1 MSILFWA
8 LKVEYIIQQ
17 NMPYI
22 FWASM
27 VETDHVGGILS
38 VLEELKAE
46 KVIICKQEE
55 NENYKKFKKIVKD
68 KKIKVCVVKKGDN
81 LKIEE
86 DIYLSILWPKEEMI
100 KENAINNNSIVAKLN
115 YKAFSILLTGDIEK
129 IAEEEILKE
138 YKNTNILKANIL
150 KVAHHGSKSSSTIEF
165 LEKVSPQIALIGVGA
180 KNTFG
185 HPNEG
190 VLNRLQNLN
199 TKTYRTD
206 QNGEITIKV
215 TQWGRFLLQLFLGT
229 EQKKVNTH

>member
-1 MSILFWA
+1 
-8 LKVEYIIQQ
+8 
-17 NMPYI
+17 
-22 FWASM
+22 
-27 VETDHVGGILS
+27 
-38 VLEELKAE
+38 
-46 KVIICKQEE
+46 
-55 NENYKKFKKIVKD
+55 
-68 KKIKVCVVKKGDN
+68 
-81 LKIEE
+81 
-86 DIYLSILWPKEEMI
+86 MI
-100 KENAINNNSIVAKLN
+100 KENAINNNSIVAKLS

-199 TKTYRTD
+199 TKIYRTD

-215 TQWGRFLLQLFLGT
+215 MQWGRFFLRHLSLLRQ
-229 EQKKVNTH
+229 VNSF